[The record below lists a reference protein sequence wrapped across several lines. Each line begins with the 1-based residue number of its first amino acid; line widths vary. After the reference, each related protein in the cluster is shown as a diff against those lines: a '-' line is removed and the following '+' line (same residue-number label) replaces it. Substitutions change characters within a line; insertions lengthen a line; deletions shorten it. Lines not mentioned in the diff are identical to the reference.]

1 MNDKMFRIAV
11 VGGFHKE
18 DVTNYIE
25 ETAKKTKAELED
37 KNAQIQSLTAQVG
50 ALQQEL
56 QTLQAQQ
63 QALQAQMQA
72 QQEEFE
78 RRLAAQEKDA
88 QDALTLCSIK
98 GDEQCEDLRVSYEV
112 RLAEMRQ
119 SAEETEA
126 KLRADLLEQIAIA
139 TAQTKETTELHEQ
152 IETLAGT
159 AREYE
164 ALKGNITQI
173 ELSAIKRARERESQ
187 SEETV
192 RRLKGETEEYLAAAK
207 ERLKPLIQAAQAQ
220 ANNAELALAQLK
232 NVMDD
237 LRAGAL
243 DVQERFGEITVAL
256 EPAENGETYS
266 DAVHT
271 IKVNSLHDLIERIRA
286 GKTAEE
292 IPTEKDDKQNG

>member
-56 QTLQAQQ
+56 QM
-63 QALQAQMQA
+63 LQAQMQA

-139 TAQTKETTELHEQ
+139 AAQTKETTELHEQ

-256 EPAENGETYS
+256 EPAENGETHS

-286 GKTAEE
+286 GKPAEE

>member
-56 QTLQAQQ
+56 QM
-63 QALQAQMQA
+63 LQAQMQA

-139 TAQTKETTELHEQ
+139 AAQTKETTELHEQ

-256 EPAENGETYS
+256 EPAENGETHS

>member
-56 QTLQAQQ
+56 QM
-63 QALQAQMQA
+63 LQAQMQA

-139 TAQTKETTELHEQ
+139 AAQTKETTELHEQ

-159 AREYE
+159 ASEYE

-220 ANNAELALAQLK
+220 ANNAELARAQLK

-237 LRAGAL
+237 LRAGTL

-256 EPAENGETYS
+256 EPAENGETHS

-286 GKTAEE
+286 GKAAEE

>member
-56 QTLQAQQ
+56 QM
-63 QALQAQMQA
+63 LQAQMQA

-256 EPAENGETYS
+256 EPAENGETHS

-286 GKTAEE
+286 GKPAEE

>member
-56 QTLQAQQ
+56 QM
-63 QALQAQMQA
+63 LQAQMQA

-139 TAQTKETTELHEQ
+139 AAQTKETTELHEQ

-237 LRAGAL
+237 LRAGTL

-256 EPAENGETYS
+256 EPAENGETHS

-286 GKTAEE
+286 GKAAEE